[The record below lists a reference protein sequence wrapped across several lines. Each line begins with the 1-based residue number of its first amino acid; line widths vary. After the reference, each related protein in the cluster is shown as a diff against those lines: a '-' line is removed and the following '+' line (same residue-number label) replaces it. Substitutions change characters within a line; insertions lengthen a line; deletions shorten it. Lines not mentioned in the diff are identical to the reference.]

1 MRILLVEDDPL
12 LGDGLETGLR
22 QIGFNVDWMKDGI
35 SARAAMSAAPYDAVI
50 LDLGLPRLPGLDV
63 LAEWRREGRDVP
75 VLILTARDGVEDRI
89 KGLNTGADDYLV
101 KPFALGELVARVRA
115 LIRRPKQQDATLLT
129 AGDLSL
135 DTNTFEVKRGPESIE
150 LTQKEY
156 ALLEYFMRN
165 PGRILSKEMII
176 SHVWDY
182 DADILPNTVEVY
194 IKYLRNKID
203 KKPFKPLFETIR
215 GFGYKLDT

>member
-115 LIRRPKQQDATLLT
+115 LIRRAHGRSTPLLSYGEVTLDPSARKATLRGEPLELT
-129 AGDLSL
+129 AREFQLLELFL
-135 DTNTFEVKRGPESIE
+135 DNRNRVLPR
-150 LTQKEY
+150 
-156 ALLEYFMRN
+156 ALLEEKLYGWTQELDSN
-165 PGRILSKEMII
+165 AL
-176 SHVWDY
+176 
-182 DADILPNTVEVY
+182 EVH
-194 IKYLRNKID
+194 IHHLR
-203 KKPFKPLFETIR
+203 KKLGSQFIR
-215 GFGYKLDT
+215 TLRGIGYQLGDEHAT